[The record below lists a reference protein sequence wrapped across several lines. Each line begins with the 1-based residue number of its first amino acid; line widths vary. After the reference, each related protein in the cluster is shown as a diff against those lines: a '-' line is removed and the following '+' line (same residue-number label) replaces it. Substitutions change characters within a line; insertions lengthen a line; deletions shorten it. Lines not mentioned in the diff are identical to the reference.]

1 MIQEVLE
8 SLEHIDDDAVNF
20 EFPIK
25 LVRMDDKQEAEV
37 ILHFFFK
44 FTKNVRGENVG
55 PQFSFTF

>member
-1 MIQEVLE
+1 MIQEELE

-37 ILHFFFK
+37 ILHFFLNSRK
-44 FTKNVRGENVG
+44 M
-55 PQFSFTF
+55 